1 MALVSSIGTLD
12 EVKAQYSKNSPSEK
26 VNSNFKTVFDSLYRS
41 GTESMDS
48 IFEEAASTYDIS
60 VDLIKAVAK
69 AESNFN
75 PNAVSKAGAIG
86 VMQLMPATARSLG
99 VTDPYDAR
107 QNIMGGAKYLKE
119 NLNRFGGNVSLAL
132 APYKETQNYV
142 KTVTSYLNGSPI
154 YSGKTVNSSYGYS
167 SLAGYNGLTSDQL
180 LNLYGVSSGNVGNL
194 LGTSSAS
201 AAGSYGSTYTQLMGL
216 SGSSYGLG
224 STSSMLSGLLSAASA
239 EEDGDT
245 ISISKS
251 GFASLIEL
259 LRMQMMLNASR
270 EIGSLTL

>member
-1 MALVSSIGTLD
+1 M
-12 EVKAQYSKNSPSEK
+12 
-26 VNSNFKTVFDSLYRS
+26 
-41 GTESMDS
+41 
-48 IFEEAASTYDIS
+48 
-60 VDLIKAVAK
+60 
-69 AESNFN
+69 
-75 PNAVSKAGAIG
+75 
-86 VMQLMPATARSLG
+86 
-99 VTDPYDAR
+99 
-107 QNIMGGAKYLKE
+107 
-119 NLNRFGGNVSLAL
+119 
-132 APYKETQNYV
+132 
-142 KTVTSYLNGSPI
+142 
-154 YSGKTVNSSYGYS
+154 NSSYGYS